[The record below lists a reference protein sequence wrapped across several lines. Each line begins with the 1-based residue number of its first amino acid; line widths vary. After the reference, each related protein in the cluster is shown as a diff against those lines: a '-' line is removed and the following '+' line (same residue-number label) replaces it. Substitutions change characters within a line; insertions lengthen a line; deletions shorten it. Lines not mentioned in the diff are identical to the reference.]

1 MDFVIDASV
10 MMAWCFE
17 DEATPGADA
26 ALDLLRESRA
36 VVPTIWNL
44 EVANVL
50 LVAQRRQRLS
60 EAQVTRFV
68 RLLGSLPISADAE
81 PTDIAALLSLGR
93 RHSLSAYDAAYLE
106 LAERLGAP
114 LATLDIKL
122 ATAAQT
128 AGVQVLGQ

>member
-1 MDFVIDASV
+1 MDIVIDASV
-10 MMAWCFE
+10 TMAWCFE

-36 VVPTIWNL
+36 FVPTIWSL
-44 EVANVL
+44 EIANVL
-50 LVAQRRQRLS
+50 LVAQRRQRVS

-68 RLLGSLPISADAE
+68 SLLGSLPITIDAE
-81 PTDIAALLSLGR
+81 PVEISMLLSLGR

-106 LAERLGAP
+106 LAERLGTP

-122 ATAAQT
+122 ADAAKT
-128 AGVQVLGQ
+128 AGVQVLAR

>member
-1 MDFVIDASV
+1 MDIVIDASV
-10 MMAWCFE
+10 TMAWCFE

-36 VVPTIWNL
+36 VVPTIWSL

-50 LVAQRRQRLS
+50 LGAQRRQRIS

-68 RLLGSLPISADAE
+68 RLLGSLPINTDAE
-81 PTDIAALLSLGR
+81 PIDIIVLLSLGR

-122 ATAAQT
+122 ADAAKT
-128 AGVQVLGQ
+128 AGVRVLAR